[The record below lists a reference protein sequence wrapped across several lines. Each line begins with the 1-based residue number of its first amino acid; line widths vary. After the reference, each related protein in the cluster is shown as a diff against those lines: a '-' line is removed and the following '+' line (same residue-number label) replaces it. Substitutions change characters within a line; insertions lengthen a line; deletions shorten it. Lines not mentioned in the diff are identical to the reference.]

1 LTIEFIFHKP
11 KDTLASV
18 SQPPEAPFIVQ
29 THKND
34 ITKPLLSLIRE
45 RLNDVQQKSKK
56 ADAYPT
62 WVKQLIFP
70 DKDDPE
76 AFTPPQ
82 CVMATRLD
90 PTMTHRYPS
99 KSNHAYFSFDPK
111 NPLAAL
117 LRHTQFVE
125 FPTIEVWDE
134 FEGTIV
140 DIEGIIQKVEE
151 MPAKKRRKLN
161 PKAGKK
167 AIQGLL
173 GDYGSSEED
182 EQENEEQNVLAVLGE
197 YADSDDDGIGTESLA
212 KDGGCDLSEDDAEPD
227 AQIDPA
233 ALLELIRKVQ
243 ESGSWAFD
251 KDDAVDW
258 GDGDLDDIDDE

>member
-1 LTIEFIFHKP
+1 M
-11 KDTLASV
+11 SYWY
-18 SQPPEAPFIVQ
+18 S
-29 THKND
+29 
-34 ITKPLLSLIRE
+34 S
-45 RLNDVQQKSKK
+45 KSK
-56 ADAYPT
+56 
-62 WVKQLIFP
+62 
-70 DKDDPE
+70 
-76 AFTPPQ
+76 
-82 CVMATRLD
+82 
-90 PTMTHRYPS
+90 
-99 KSNHAYFSFDPK
+99 HAYFSFDPK
-111 NPLAAL
+111 QPLTTL

-140 DIEGIIQKVEE
+140 DVEGIIQKEEE

-173 GDYGSSEED
+173 GDYGSSGED

-197 YADSDDDGIGTESLA
+197 YADSDDDV
-212 KDGGCDLSEDDAEPD
+212 KDGGCDLSEDDAELE
-227 AQIDPA
+227 AEVDPA

-258 GDGDLDDIDDE
+258 GDGDLDDIDNE